1 MSALTV
7 GLKPIVT
14 CVTVSLV
21 FVVTCVTIG
30 LVFVESCM
38 ADGLALPVAFFTVGL
53 LCLPLMGSSDFV
65 LKHIG
70 HTVAK
75 IYCYFSCS
83 DKINGNTSH
92 SSSLTLCTSPACPLS
107 QAQLCMYK
115 LCSSSSLV
123 MPADCCLEPLCLNS
137 GGSTMISE
145 SAE

>member
-1 MSALTV
+1 MSHVIV
-7 GLKPIVT
+7 G
-14 CVTVSLV
+14 LV

-38 ADGLALPVAFFTVGL
+38 ADGLALPVAFFAVGL

-75 IYCYFSCS
+75 ICCYLAYFSCS
-83 DKINGNTSH
+83 DKIYGNTSH
-92 SSSLTLCTSPACPLS
+92 SSSLTLCTSLACPLS

-115 LCSSSSLV
+115 LSSSS
-123 MPADCCLEPLCLNS
+123 
-137 GGSTMISE
+137 
-145 SAE
+145 